1 LTNDGLVAWK
11 RVGGQAGLELVPD
24 LAVSLPSVSDDRRTY
39 TFQLRPGI
47 HYSDGRLVKA
57 SDVRYSF
64 ERFWT
69 VLPRLRE
76 LFPDEDPNVAGSYFG
91 SIVGADRCNA
101 RPARC
106 GLMGGIVTDDG
117 AGTVSFRL
125 TAPDPDFLFKL
136 ALPFA
141 AVVPK
146 GTSPRE
152 PAERPLPATGPY
164 VVASAVKGSTRL
176 VRNPRFREWSS
187 AAQPAGFPDEI
198 ILSKAPDAPAERVQL
213 VIQDKAD
220 VTSSDPGRPLPV
232 PLTHR
237 SQLHVQRQPTA
248 FYVAFDVTREPFDD
262 VRARRAVNYA
272 VDRAKVIGFA
282 GGADVASPSCQVL
295 PPNFP
300 AYKQYCPYTLDSNGS
315 SGWTAPDVAKA
326 RKLIAESGTEGA
338 DVAVWWH
345 REFGES
351 GRYIEKLLDS
361 LGYRARLRLFSGDVG
376 EYFTA
381 VQAPGASWNVAGAGW
396 LADYPAASQFIQLLS
411 CSNFFTLGH
420 FCDRAIDAKI
430 SRALELQERDPA
442 AASELWAA
450 LDRELT
456 DSAPWVTL
464 YSFNSADFVS
474 ERVGNYQYHPISGTL
489 LGQLWVR

>member
-1 LTNDGLVAWK
+1 VGWK

-24 LAVSLPSVSDDRRTY
+24 LAVSLPSVSEDRRTY
-39 TFQLRPGI
+39 TFQLRSGI
-47 HYSDGRLVKA
+47 HYSDGRLVKP

-64 ERFWT
+64 ERLWT

-76 LFPDEDPNVAGSYFG
+76 LNPDEDPNIGGAYFS
-91 SIVGADRCNA
+91 SIVGTDGCNA
-101 RPARC
+101 RPAQCELTR
-106 GLMGGIVTDDG
+106 GIVTDDG

-141 AVVPK
+141 LVLPK

-198 ILSKAPDAPAERVQL
+198 VVNTAPEVPGQRVRL
-213 VIQDKAD
+213 VIDGKAD
-220 VTSSDPGRPLPV
+220 LTSVGSGQPLSV

-248 FYVAFDVTREPFDD
+248 FYLVLNVTGEPFDD

-272 VDRAKVIGFA
+272 LDRAKVVGFA
-282 GGADVASPSCQVL
+282 GGADVATPSCQVL

-300 AYKQYCPYTLDSNGS
+300 GHKQYCPYTVDSNGA

-326 RKLIAESGTEGA
+326 RDLIGESGTQGA

-345 REFGES
+345 QEFGEEA
-351 GRYIEKLLDS
+351 GRYIEQLLDS

-376 EYFTA
+376 DYFAA
-381 VQAPGASWNVAGAGW
+381 VQAPGASWQVAGAGW

-411 CSNFFTLGH
+411 CSFPFNLGH

-430 SRALELQERDPA
+430 NRALELQERDPA
-442 AASELWAA
+442 AANESWAA

-456 DSAPWVTL
+456 DQAPWVTL

-474 ERVGNYQYHPISGTL
+474 KRVGNYQYHLISGAL